1 MNYQEVFRLDWPTD
15 VESASVCLAVYKF
28 LASHQKQD
36 HYSFAQM
43 REIAGTTDDSKLAR
57 VLTYLSNPSLKIV
70 KFIFF
75 IASEDD
81 MEEIELDDEGAFRH
95 PFSGE
100 ELDPATLMLGFEA
113 GEMISEPTSAP

>member
-1 MNYQEVFRLDWPTD
+1 MNLQEVFRRDWPTET
-15 VESASVCLAVYKF
+15 ESVSVCLAVYEF
-28 LASHQKQD
+28 LVGHQKQN

-75 IASEDD
+75 FESEDD
-81 MEEIELDDEGAFRH
+81 MEEIERDDDGAFRH
-95 PFSGE
+95 PFSGD
-100 ELDPATLMLGFEA
+100 ELDAAHLLLGFEA
-113 GEMISEPTSAP
+113 GELILQADSTQ

>member
-1 MNYQEVFRLDWPTD
+1 MNYQEVFRRDWPTD
-15 VESASVCLAVYKF
+15 TESVSVCLAVYEF
-28 LASHQKQD
+28 LVGHQKQN

-75 IASEDD
+75 FASEDD
-81 MEEIELDDEGAFRH
+81 MEEIERDDDGAFRH
-95 PFSGE
+95 PFSGD
-100 ELDPATLMLGFEA
+100 ELDPATLLLGFEA
-113 GEMISEPTSAP
+113 GELILQPDSTQ